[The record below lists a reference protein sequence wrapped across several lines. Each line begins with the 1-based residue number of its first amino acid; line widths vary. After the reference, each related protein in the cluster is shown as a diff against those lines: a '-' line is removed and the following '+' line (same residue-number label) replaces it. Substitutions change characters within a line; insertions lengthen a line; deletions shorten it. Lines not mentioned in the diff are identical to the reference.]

1 MKSTNGRAE
10 QRDQGIRRRSTRVLS
25 ELWPGLVARWAEQV
39 FLTPGRKTLSPAEQV
54 MLATGHR
61 FSVPVAGKRLAAW
74 SWGDGPTVFL
84 VHGWGSSAG
93 RMTSFVDPLV
103 RAGFS
108 AVAFD
113 GPGHGES
120 EGTTSSIVEMAQALR
135 AMTEWTAAADAV
147 RGHAGAIGHSMG
159 GGAIALASHQGLVFK
174 RAVFL
179 ATPADLETPSREF
192 AAREGLTTEAVL
204 RMQDRI
210 ETRFALKWR
219 DLALPRL
226 VPERPFP
233 LLLVHDTDDATVPVS
248 EAAVIAS
255 AWPGAERMVT
265 TGLGHHRIVHD
276 PTVVRQVVAFLS

>member
-1 MKSTNGRAE
+1 MKSTNGRAD
-10 QRDQGIRRRSTRVLS
+10 QWGQGIRRRSTRVLS

-135 AMTEWTAAADAV
+135 AMTEWTAAADSV

-159 GGAIALASHQGLVFK
+159 GGAIALASHHGLVFK

-192 AAREGLTTEAVL
+192 AARETG
-204 RMQDRI
+204 
-210 ETRFALKWR
+210 
-219 DLALPRL
+219 
-226 VPERPFP
+226 
-233 LLLVHDTDDATVPVS
+233 HAT
-248 EAAVIAS
+248 
-255 AWPGAERMVT
+255 
-265 TGLGHHRIVHD
+265 
-276 PTVVRQVVAFLS
+276 